1 MLTFKFKIHC
11 PRDFDTTS
19 AAINYFERPEN
30 KVQFVP
36 FNGCEFCHACAECD
50 FCQLQVTKYFSKRNE
65 LFALPT
71 PLDPQLL

>member
-30 KVQFVP
+30 KVQFAP

-50 FCQLQVTKYFSKRNE
+50 FCTLQIRKFFFNKTERIYLSE
-65 LFALPT
+65 
-71 PLDPQLL
+71 PLDPRKV